1 MLPVGLDLLRLQA
14 QATDHQRGQPLQQ
27 LEISVGDSSAFSN
40 RPRSRGSILFRRTTM
55 RRLLCSLFLSLLG
68 VIAAAQTAVV
78 TRNVNLGPDAST
90 DNDPIETLKPGVQL
104 TLLAPLAT
112 AGYYHVK
119 VPDGQAGFV
128 WGRNVKIHADASTLV
143 PTSGGAG
150 ESLRPLIAKGHPVD
164 WWFAFK
170 FNSASFPECSAGTT
184 RACLFGGQV
193 QSSWTSFSRQ
203 FVVASSD
210 SKSLQPGTGCAGDT
224 TDDPLGATFDEIY
237 SGSLNYVV
245 WNDQFYQDP
254 KVAACGN
261 NNSCSAPWG
270 HSKGMIAWNDS
281 GDGIVMQVTTPDWPG
296 AGSMRHPRQQEG
308 NTLGCTARDND
319 VLVSQHFFALKL
331 TKDDVVKVLTA
342 LQNASVVTDTDNV
355 QIVQDGGPAD
365 INALVAKLGVKSTST
380 TFTHDTLSTGV
391 QLISKPSALHV
402 PPWQMVSSVL
412 GGVSLRAATW
422 WASPQIPSTTSST
435 TIDCW
440 DSSLST
446 PGAVEIATS
455 GHFAGK
461 TFGLKG
467 IAAPDGNHAKIGV
480 STSGTHHYTIFGDM
494 NQQGAISG
502 TCKSSQNGRGG
513 LFFVIDDA
521 DLSNSVKDLIS
532 GDSAPTGP

>member
-1 MLPVGLDLLRLQA
+1 MK
-14 QATDHQRGQPLQQ
+14 
-27 LEISVGDSSAFSN
+27 
-40 RPRSRGSILFRRTTM
+40 RSLCSFVLC
-55 RRLLCSLFLSLLG
+55 LLC
-68 VIAAAQTAVV
+68 VIAAGQTAVV
-78 TRNVNLGPDAST
+78 TRNVNLRPDAST
-90 DNDPIETLKPGVQL
+90 ENDPIEALNPGVEL
-104 TLLAPLAT
+104 RLLDPAPT
-112 AGYYHVK
+112 DGYYHVK
-119 VPDGQAGFV
+119 APDGQSGFV
-128 WGRNVKIHADASTLV
+128 WGRNVKIQAGAPIPT
-143 PTSGGAG
+143 PTSGGTG

-170 FNSASFPECSAGTT
+170 FNSASFPKCAAGAT
-184 RACLFGGQV
+184 RTCLFGGQV
-193 QSSWTSFSRQ
+193 QSSWTSFSQQ
-203 FVVASSD
+203 FAVASSD
-210 SKSLQPGTGCAGDT
+210 SKSLQAGSGCAGDT
-224 TDDPLGATFDEIY
+224 TDDPVGATFDEIY
-237 SGSLNYVV
+237 SGSFNYVV

-254 KVAACGN
+254 KLTACGN
-261 NNSCSAPWG
+261 SNSCSAPWG
-270 HSKGMIAWNDS
+270 HSKGMIAWSDA

-296 AGSMRHPRQQEG
+296 AGSKQHSRSEEG

-342 LQNASVVTDTDNV
+342 LQNASVVTDTRNV
-355 QIVQDGGPAD
+355 QIVKNGGSAD
-365 INALVAKLGVKSTST
+365 ISTLVAKLGVKSIST
-380 TFTHDTLSTGV
+380 ALTHDTLSTGV

-412 GGVSLRAATW
+412 DGVSLRAATW
-422 WASPQIPSTTSST
+422 WANPQIPSTTSST

-440 DSSLST
+440 DASLGT

-467 IAAPDGNHAKIGV
+467 IAGPDGNHAKIGV
-480 STSGTHHYTIFGDM
+480 STSGVHHYTIFGDM
-494 NQQGAISG
+494 NQQGAIAG

-521 DLSNSVKDLIS
+521 ELSNSVKDLIR